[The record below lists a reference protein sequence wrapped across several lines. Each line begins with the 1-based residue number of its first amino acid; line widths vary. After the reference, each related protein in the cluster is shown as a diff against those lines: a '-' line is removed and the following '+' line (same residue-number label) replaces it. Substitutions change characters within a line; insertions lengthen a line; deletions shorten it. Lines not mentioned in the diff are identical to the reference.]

1 MDKIYLSV
9 RLHSTGKYIAQALT
23 INAKWMLKPHEHS
36 LISDKKILQL
46 FNDSKGK
53 RRRGQQRK
61 RWLDSIIDSKHMN
74 LDKLQEIMRDREAWH
89 AAVHGITE
97 LDTT

>member
-46 FNDSKGK
+46 FNDSKAKGEEGSRGK
-53 RRRGQQRK
+53 DGWIASLTQ
-61 RWLDSIIDSKHMN
+61 S
-74 LDKLQEIMRDREAWH
+74 
-89 AAVHGITE
+89 T
-97 LDTT
+97 